1 MKVAYLRVSSTSQS
15 LEIQREAVSKLNIQK
30 IFEEKVSG
38 TSTKGRDKLKECLDF
53 VREGDELV
61 ITRID
66 RLARSVL
73 DLQLIVKELNDKG
86 VILTATEQPIST
98 KDATSKCFLDMLG
111 VFAELETNLRK
122 ERQMEGIAKAKAKGV
137 YKGGKKKINVEEI
150 IRLKAEGYGATKIA
164 KELNIHRDSVYRLLK
179 KWSIKYNS
187 FLAVEL
193 SGSGA
198 MQPLISKRKR
208 QQEIFTQM
216 PQLSLQRQLSK
227 KKSTHMPL

>member
-1 MKVAYLRVSSTSQS
+1 MKVSYIRVSSSSQS
-15 LEIQREAVSKLNIQK
+15 LDVQREVVERYGATK

-38 TSTKGRDKLKECLDF
+38 TTTQGREKLKECLDF

-73 DLQLIVKELNDKG
+73 DLQLIVKELTDKG
-86 VILTATEQPIST
+86 VMLTATEQPIST

-122 ERQMEGIAKAKAKGV
+122 ERQLEGIAKAKEKGV

-150 IRLKAEGYGATKIA
+150 KRFKSEGLGATAIA
-164 KELNIHRDSVYRLLK
+164 KKLNIHRDSVYRLLK
-179 KWSIKYNS
+179 K
-187 FLAVEL
+187 
-193 SGSGA
+193 
-198 MQPLISKRKR
+198 
-208 QQEIFTQM
+208 
-216 PQLSLQRQLSK
+216 
-227 KKSTHMPL
+227 

>member
-1 MKVAYLRVSSTSQS
+1 MKVSYIRVSSSSQS
-15 LEIQREAVSKLNIQK
+15 LDVQREVVENYGATK

-38 TSTKGRDKLKECLDF
+38 TTTQGRDKLKECLDF

-73 DLQLIVKELNDKG
+73 DLQLIVKELTDKG
-86 VILTATEQPIST
+86 VILTATQQPIST

-122 ERQMEGIAKAKAKGV
+122 ERQLEGIAKAKEKGV

-150 IRLKAEGYGATKIA
+150 KRLKSEGLGATAIA
-164 KELNIHRDSVYRLLK
+164 KKLNIHRDSVYRLLK
-179 KWSIKYNS
+179 K
-187 FLAVEL
+187 
-193 SGSGA
+193 
-198 MQPLISKRKR
+198 
-208 QQEIFTQM
+208 
-216 PQLSLQRQLSK
+216 
-227 KKSTHMPL
+227 

>member
-1 MKVAYLRVSSTSQS
+1 MKVAYLRVSSSSQS

-86 VILTATEQPIST
+86 VTLTATEQPIDT
-98 KDATSKCFLDMLG
+98 KTASGKCFLDMLG
-111 VFAELETNLRK
+111 VFSEFETNLRR
-122 ERQMEGIAKAKAKGV
+122 ERQLEGIKNAKEKGV
-137 YKGGKKKINVEEI
+137 YKGRKQNIDVKEI
-150 IRLKAEGYGATKIA
+150 RRLKDEGFGATKIA

-179 KWSIKYNS
+179 K
-187 FLAVEL
+187 
-193 SGSGA
+193 
-198 MQPLISKRKR
+198 
-208 QQEIFTQM
+208 
-216 PQLSLQRQLSK
+216 
-227 KKSTHMPL
+227 